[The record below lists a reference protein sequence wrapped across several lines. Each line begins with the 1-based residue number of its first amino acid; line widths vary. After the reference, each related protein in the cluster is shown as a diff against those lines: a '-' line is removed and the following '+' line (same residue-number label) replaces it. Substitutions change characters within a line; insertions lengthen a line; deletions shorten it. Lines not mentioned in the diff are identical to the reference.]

1 MKLRQFTRPWVIA
14 LACTLFIQSG
24 AQAQKARGGASPD
37 SGANKAVTL
46 GDQALE
52 KEILILENRFFFHPY
67 GHDPIEKR
75 LERLELLTLG
85 TSQFGTNSERLSHL
99 KSAIVQRD
107 KQAAQIMADHKVEQ
121 AKSGAG
127 KASPKGETSYPI
139 LSTLEWRI
147 LKKTYA
153 SESIDQRLDRLE
165 GQLFGVP
172 AQAMSYVDRIERLKK
187 TAGVG
192 VETFSASRFG
202 PSSQFSS
209 GSLSGPRF
217 GSNSGSTSGSNSGS
231 SSGSSLGQGTV
242 GPFTAI
248 RKGPM
253 PRAGSG
259 SDFGSNYG
267 SDYGRGHGSLFGS
280 LTENGQPFAGSP
292 FSGSPFSGSPFGD
305 SDFDEGSATDKLLPE
320 MPTMENFTDIGK
332 LREFA
337 GRSGGGT
344 FSGQEIQIHIGPD
357 GTTSSVRNFG
367 PDGTTGSTNSFGP
380 SDNIFEQLQKPMF
393 EFLKRLGLGPQID
406 NLPNLNKKPIPR
418 EELPPYSDPNSI

>member
-1 MKLRQFTRPWVIA
+1 MKLRQFTRPWVVA

-24 AQAQKARGGASPD
+24 AVALKVKTSGASPD
-37 SGANKAVTL
+37 SGANKAVSL
-46 GDQALE
+46 GDQALD
-52 KEILILENRFFFHPY
+52 KDILILENRFFFHHY

-121 AKSGAG
+121 AKAGSG
-127 KASPKGETSYPI
+127 KAALKGETSYPI

-192 VETFSASRFG
+192 VESFTASRFG
-202 PSSQFSS
+202 PSSGLGSRS
-209 GSLSGPRF
+209 GSGLGSGQ
-217 GSNSGSTSGSNSGS
+217 G
-231 SSGSSLGQGTV
+231 SLGTA

-259 SDFGSNYG
+259 SDFGPNFGSNFS
-267 SDYGRGHGSLFGS
+267 SDYGRGQGSLFGS
-280 LTENGQPFAGSP
+280 LTENGQPFASSP

-305 SDFDEGSATDKLLPE
+305 SDFDEGSATDRLLPE
-320 MPTMENFTDIGK
+320 MPAMENFTDIGK
-332 LREFA
+332 LREFV

-393 EFLKRLGLGPQID
+393 EFLKRLGLAPQID
-406 NLPNLNKKPIPR
+406 NLPNLNKKPVPR